1 MNKQIKAMYF
11 YEYKFTLMIKW
22 TIAAA
27 ILLICT
33 SSVQAQYFFKDI
45 VSNNQLL
52 ANMKAYKENKVKKI
66 ILKSF
71 EDNGA
76 ESEGFFCEKK
86 INKDYTKTELYT
98 RADISAASLF
108 TSTFDKDGK
117 LLRTYDSSLLS
128 VTEIKYSY
136 NTDQQISNIF
146 SSVRSKDEDFNNS
159 ITEEHIYTYENNKP
173 AKMIRVKNGSDTTNI
188 LFQLDDNGNV
198 AIEKDMKNGTKFYY
212 YYDAKNRLTDIVQE
226 NEYSKNLKP
235 DYIFEYNNAGLI
247 TQMTAMEEGS
257 KSYYVWKYS
266 YDNGMRTKE
275 RCFTDERRLMGSIE
289 YEYK

>member
-1 MNKQIKAMYF
+1 
-11 YEYKFTLMIKW
+11 MIKK
-22 TIAAA
+22 ILAA
-27 ILLICT
+27 LLITMSIT
-33 SSVQAQYFFKDI
+33 SAQAQYFYKDI
-45 VSNNQLL
+45 ISNNQLV
-52 ANMKAYKENKVKKI
+52 ADMKSYKENKVKKI
-66 ILKSF
+66 VLKSF

-86 INKDYTKTELYT
+86 INKDYTKTELFT

-108 TSTFDKDGK
+108 ISTFNRDGK
-117 LLRTYDSSLLS
+117 LLNTYDSSLIS

-136 NTDQQISNIF
+136 NNQQQISNIF
-146 SSVRSKDEDFNNS
+146 STVRSKDEDFDNS

-173 AKMIRVKNGSDTTNI
+173 IKMLRVKNGRDTI
-188 LFQLDDNGNV
+188 VVLFSLDENGNV
-198 AIEKDMKNGTKFYY
+198 SIEKDLKNGGKFYY

-247 TQMTAMEEGS
+247 TQMTAVEEGS
-257 KSYYVWKYS
+257 KNYFIWKYS
-266 YDNGMRTKE
+266 YDNGMRIKE